1 MPRSSRGA
9 ALMLFLVLLVVG
21 ALAYIVTGI
30 TPQALDA
37 YRARQSHEALAQ
49 ARDALIGYA
58 LQYREEQIA
67 QGQPD
72 RVYGYL
78 PLPDLGSTRNNNA
91 GCTTEG
97 CDAANFSG
105 NALNTTVIGRF
116 PWRMLGLPPL
126 RDGHSECLWY
136 VLSGSHQ
143 RQQRVT
149 PMNWDTLA
157 HLDIVVANGSAS
169 LASVLATAHERPVA
183 VIFSPGPPLQG
194 QDRSTVAGNDVTQ
207 CGGNYDAK
215 NYLDPGTAAALGSVS
230 NYLAGATN
238 NASGVTDAGTP
249 KAIATRG
256 KIVASGSSFWPD
268 ACPGGNCPLVAND
281 AGLAITPDTLF
292 GALRKNAY
300 FRTDINSMLDRM
312 ALCLRDKVAS
322 GSGFTPAAISGF
334 TPPSDKSAGFV
345 PDDACYDDTQS
356 PKGYYSHY
364 KEMLFVAK
372 PNSGNFTVNAD
383 TGCAGV
389 LLFASPRGAGQLR
402 DTAARKNTPSNFLEG
417 TNLSSFTS
425 VGTTFTGDTQFQ
437 RSPAQAAGQDIVSCI
452 PASASF
458 SPVASPVLTSLGI
471 EQLVAYD
478 AGTRTL
484 TLGQSASDL
493 SGAPASAL
501 FGCAWLPEVRTLGNG
516 LRTYFRFQFKKV
528 GTSVGS
534 SGFVF
539 AIADAVQNGL
549 TACGAAGNHLGYSGN
564 NGSTPKITYPKI
576 GIEFDQGRN
585 AGFSESATTPGRNDP
600 CGTSGCGGTVGYDSH
615 AAIVYW
621 GHESA
626 NATDGVTLPDNDD
639 NAHGLPS
646 AGSLPGAQRPPPRSH
661 SNPTTESGI
670 KFVNMRGYPTSSYDS
685 RTFHVRVELTP
696 TRNINGSAAELSNT
710 SILTNVWI
718 EGDASLTNQIAAL
731 KDTTRPMS
739 LLYPSY
745 ATTLNNTAILY
756 DVRMAACSSGT
767 CPYGQSCGTDNYCY
781 RPALETIQLGFTGAQ
796 RASSASDQEVP
807 INDFFATWLP

>member
-1 MPRSSRGA
+1 MI
-9 ALMLFLVLLVVG
+9 FLVLLVIG
-21 ALAYIVTGI
+21 ALSFILTGVA
-30 TPQALDA
+30 PVALDA
-37 YRARQSHEALAQ
+37 RRAQQTNDQLAQ
-49 ARDALIGYA
+49 ARDALVGYA
-58 LQYREEQIA
+58 LQYREDQIA

-91 GCTTEG
+91 GCAMEG

-105 NALNTTVIGRF
+105 NALNTTVIGRL
-116 PWRMLGLPPL
+116 PWRTLGLPPL
-126 RDGHSECLWY
+126 RDGHGECLWY
-136 VLSGSHQ
+136 ALSGSHQ
-143 RQQRVT
+143 RQQRIT

-157 HLDIVVANGSAS
+157 HLDIVVADGSAALAAA
-169 LASVLATAHERPVA
+169 LASAHERPVA
-183 VIFSPGPPLQG
+183 VIFSPGPPLGSQN
-194 QDRSTVAGNDVTQ
+194 RSDSASDDVTQ
-207 CGGNYDAK
+207 CGGNYDAM
-215 NYLDPGTAAALGSVS
+215 NYLDPGTVGALGSVS
-230 NYLAGATN
+230 NYLSGATN
-238 NASGVTDAGTP
+238 NASAVTSSASP
-249 KAIATRG
+249 KALTVRG
-256 KIVASGSSFWPD
+256 RIFTAGSSYKPD
-268 ACPGGNCPLVAND
+268 SCTAGNCTLVAND
-281 AGLAITPDTLF
+281 IGLAVTGDALF
-292 GALRKNAY
+292 GSVRRHAY
-300 FRTDINSMLDRM
+300 FRADINSMLDRM
-312 ALCLRDKVAS
+312 ALCLRDKIAS
-322 GSGFTPAAISGF
+322 GVGFTPAAIPGF
-334 TPPSDKSAGFV
+334 TPPADKSAGFI
-345 PDDACYDDTQS
+345 PDDACYDDTQP

-364 KEMLFVAK
+364 KEMLFVAR
-372 PNSGNFTVNAD
+372 PNSGNFTVNTD
-383 TGCAGV
+383 TDCAGV
-389 LLFASPRGAGQLR
+389 LLFAGQRGTGQLR

-417 TNLSSFTS
+417 ANLSSFTAA
-425 VGTTFTGDTQFQ
+425 GTTFAGDTQFQ
-437 RSPAQAAGQDIVSCI
+437 RSPAQAAGQDIVRCI
-452 PASASF
+452 PSSASF
-458 SPVASPVLTSLGI
+458 TPVSSPVLAGLGI

-478 AGTRTL
+478 PATRTL
-484 TLGQSASDL
+484 TLGQSAADL
-493 SGAPASAL
+493 TGAPASAL
-501 FGCAWLPEVRTLGNG
+501 FGCAWLPEVRTLGSG

-585 AGFSESATTPGRNDP
+585 SGFSETATTPGRNDP
-600 CGTSGCGGTVGYDSH
+600 CGASGCGGTVGYDSH

-639 NAHGLPS
+639 NAHGFPS

-661 SNPTTESGI
+661 SSPTTETGI
-670 KFVNMRGYPTSSYDS
+670 KFVNMRGYPTSSFDS

-696 TRNINGSAAELSNT
+696 TRNANGGAAELSNT
-710 SILTNVWI
+710 SILANVWI
-718 EGDASLTNQIAAL
+718 EGDASLTDQIAAL

-745 ATTLNNTAILY
+745 AATLSNTAILY
-756 DVRMAACSSGT
+756 DVPVAACSSGT

-807 INDFFATWLP
+807 INEFFATWLP